1 MTNTNETK
9 AKKMTKKDY
18 FNILLTIPEVENSP
32 ELPAFIEHDLELLAN
47 KNKTKECEKKLT
59 EKQLE
64 NEKIKTIILE
74 FMKPNNLYSTSDF
87 MKNIEEC
94 SEMSNQ
100 KISALMR
107 QMKLEEK
114 VERVEDKRKVFWKL
128 A

>member
-1 MTNTNETK
+1 
-9 AKKMTKKDY
+9 
-18 FNILLTIPEVENSP
+18 
-32 ELPAFIEHDLELLAN
+32 
-47 KNKTKECEKKLT
+47 
-59 EKQLE
+59 
-64 NEKIKTIILE
+64 
-74 FMKPNNLYSTSDF
+74 

>member
-18 FNILLTIPEVENSP
+18 FNILLAIPEVENSP
-32 ELPAFIEHDLELLAN
+32 ELTAFIEHELELLAN
-47 KNKTKECEKKLT
+47 KNKTKEGEKKLT

-87 MKNIEEC
+87 MKNIEEF

>member
-1 MTNTNETK
+1 MTNTNEIK

-18 FNILLTIPEVENSP
+18 FNILLTIPEVENNP
-32 ELPAFIEHDLELLAN
+32 ELTAFIEHELELLAN
-47 KNKTKECEKKLT
+47 KNKTKEGEKKLT